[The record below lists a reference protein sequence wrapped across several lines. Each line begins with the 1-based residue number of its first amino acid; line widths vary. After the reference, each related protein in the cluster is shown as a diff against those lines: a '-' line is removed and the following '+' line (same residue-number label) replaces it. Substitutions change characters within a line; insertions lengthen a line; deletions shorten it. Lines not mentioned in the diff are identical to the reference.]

1 MAFDGPALLAAAV
14 RAACLA
20 KAPRR
25 TVQAVAAAVT
35 GVLARPST
43 AAAEQ
48 ATATGMPA
56 RSQRAAT
63 HEQDAAPSPEEL
75 QNSLRAV
82 RTAQRR
88 RKKER
93 RRAAKEAA
101 KEEYEEEVQTPV
113 LVKPGLRGDQD
124 KPASEVGEAKVDG
137 AEKEEERR
145 RGQELED
152 VKKKETEEQGEG
164 QPPPKQVRVHEN
176 VDMDRIQS
184 EGAASRS
191 SQHSSTMTRLATLP
205 GYDRQRQ
212 FLEQR
217 REQQGRQIT
226 DEDIRRAIAATN
238 AQPDMVLVPRRA
250 TQPQPE
256 QQPWRVRSRSKA
268 RKKK

>member
-1 MAFDGPALLAAAV
+1 M
-14 RAACLA
+14 
-20 KAPRR
+20 
-25 TVQAVAAAVT
+25 
-35 GVLARPST
+35 
-43 AAAEQ
+43 
-48 ATATGMPA
+48 
-56 RSQRAAT
+56 
-63 HEQDAAPSPEEL
+63 
-75 QNSLRAV
+75 
-82 RTAQRR
+82 
-88 RKKER
+88 
-93 RRAAKEAA
+93 
-101 KEEYEEEVQTPV
+101 EVQTPV

-152 VKKKETEEQGEG
+152 EGSKEETETDEQFSKRMGERMDERIAKFASSLAELKDWKEKETEEQGEG

-176 VDMDRIQS
+176 VDRDRIQS

-226 DEDIRRAIAATN
+226 EEDITRAMAAM
-238 AQPDMVLVPRRA
+238 AAVEDRQSWDGWRA
-250 TQPQPE
+250 WRGERHKARPPN
-256 QQPWRVRSRSKA
+256 PWRVKSRSKA